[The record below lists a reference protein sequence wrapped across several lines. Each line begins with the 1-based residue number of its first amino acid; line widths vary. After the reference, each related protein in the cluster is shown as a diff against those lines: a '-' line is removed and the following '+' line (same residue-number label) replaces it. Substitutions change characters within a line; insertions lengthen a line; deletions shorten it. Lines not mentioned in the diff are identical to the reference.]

1 MVLYNCD
8 ICNYSTIRKNQ
19 YQRHLNTKKHL
30 KKVCDNGISDDNKKP
45 KGIEKISLK
54 CPFCSKIFNKNTLLA
69 QHLTDFHIKELTI
82 SENSSSDDIH
92 VNDNIH
98 KSK

>member
-30 KKVCDNGISDDNKKP
+30 KKICIGGNKVVDNKPESMYLNAPIRFLIRIHP
-45 KGIEKISLK
+45 K
-54 CPFCSKIFNKNTLLA
+54 T
-69 QHLTDFHIKELTI
+69 TDIRRI
-82 SENSSSDDIH
+82 NNRSD
-92 VNDNIH
+92 
-98 KSK
+98 

>member
-30 KKVCDNGISDDNKKP
+30 KKICIGGNKVVDNKS
-45 KGIEKISLK
+45 ENMYLK
-54 CPFCSKIFNKNTLLA
+54 CPFCNKVFNQNTLLA
-69 QHLTDFHIKELTI
+69 KHLTDLHIEELTI
-82 SENSSSDDIH
+82 SGNSSS
-92 VNDNIH
+92 
-98 KSK
+98 